1 MAAIRGKD
9 TKPEMR
15 VRRAVHAA
23 GFRYRLHQGDLPG
36 RPDLVLTRLKT
47 VVFVHGCFW
56 HHHDC
61 QPAKWPK
68 TRREFWRKKIEAN
81 QARDVRTNYF
91 LRTTGWHVEVIWEC
105 ELKGEV
111 ALRRLI
117 RKLEGRRA
125 KLSVQPSVSATAS
138 KTRRERPRRPA

>member
-23 GFRYRLHQGDLPG
+23 GFRYRLHPSDLPG
-36 RPDLVLTRLKT
+36 RPDLVLTRLRT

-56 HHHDC
+56 HHHEC
-61 QPAKWPK
+61 QPRTWPK
-68 TRREFWRKKIEAN
+68 TRREFWRRKIEAN
-81 QARDVRTNYF
+81 QSRDIRTTYF
-91 LRTTGWHVEVIWEC
+91 LRAAGWHVEVIWEC

-111 ALRRLI
+111 AIRRLI
-117 RKLEGRRA
+117 RKLARRRDTVA
-125 KLSVQPSVSATAS
+125 L
-138 KTRRERPRRPA
+138 PR

>member
-9 TKPEMR
+9 TKPEML

-23 GFRYRLHQGDLPG
+23 GFRYRLHQRDLPG

-61 QPAKWPK
+61 VKSQWPK

-81 QARDVRTNYF
+81 QARDVRTTYF
-91 LRTTGWHVEVIWEC
+91 LKTAGWHVEVIWEC
-105 ELKGEV
+105 ELKREV
-111 ALRRLI
+111 AIRRLI
-117 RKLEGRRA
+117 RKLERRRA
-125 KLSVQPSVSATAS
+125 AVDASV
-138 KTRRERPRRPA
+138 

>member
-36 RPDLVLTRLKT
+36 RPDLVLTRLRT

-56 HHHDC
+56 HRHAC
-61 QPAKWPK
+61 QPARWPN
-68 TRREFWRKKIEAN
+68 TRLAFWRKKIEAN
-81 QARDVRTNYF
+81 QASDVRTIYF
-91 LRTTGWHVEVIWEC
+91 LSAAGWRVEVIWEC
-105 ELKGEV
+105 ELKGDV
-111 ALRRLI
+111 AIRRLL
-117 RKLEGRRA
+117 RTLERRRA
-125 KLSVQPSVSATAS
+125 AVDAKP
-138 KTRRERPRRPA
+138 

>member
-1 MAAIRGKD
+1 MPRGRVSAIRSRIMAAIRGKD

-36 RPDLVLTRLKT
+36 RPDLVLARLKT

-91 LRTTGWHVEVIWEC
+91 LRTAGWHVEVIWEC
-105 ELKGEV
+105 ELKDEV
-111 ALRRLI
+111 AIRRLI
-117 RKLEGRRA
+117 RKLERRRA
-125 KLSVQPSVSATAS
+125 ALESTK
-138 KTRRERPRRPA
+138 

>member
-1 MAAIRGKD
+1 MPRGRVSAVRSRIMAAIRGKD
-9 TKPEMR
+9 TKPEML

-61 QPAKWPK
+61 VKSKWPK
-68 TRREFWRKKIEAN
+68 TRAAFWRKKIEAN
-81 QARDVRTNYF
+81 QARDIRTTYF
-91 LRTTGWHVEVIWEC
+91 LRTAGWHVEVIWEC
-105 ELKGEV
+105 ELKREV
-111 ALRRLI
+111 AIRRLI
-117 RKLEGRRA
+117 RKLERRRA
-125 KLSVQPSVSATAS
+125 AAD
-138 KTRRERPRRPA
+138 ADD